1 MKDNP
6 NTIESAIMQ
15 LSRLPGIGER
25 SATRLAY
32 WLMRAK
38 PGTISA
44 IVAALTKLEHSV
56 KECTTCCNLTET
68 DPCTLCSA
76 IKRDNSTII
85 VVERPQDVL
94 AFERAG
100 DYGGLYHVLHGTIAP
115 LNGVGPDDLRIR
127 QLLNR
132 LNNEEVTEIVIAT
145 NPTVEGDT
153 TALYL
158 GKLLSTL
165 GLKVTRLAHGLS
177 VGTEIEYANA
187 VSLSRAYANRRE
199 E

>member
-1 MKDNP
+1 
-6 NTIESAIMQ
+6 MQ

-38 PGTISA
+38 PGTISE
-44 IVAALTKLEHSV
+44 IVEAVTKLENSV
-56 KECTTCCNLTET
+56 RECTTCCNLTEEN
-68 DPCTLCSA
+68 PCDLCTA
-76 IKRDNSTII
+76 AKRNLSTII

-100 DYGGLYHVLHGTIAP
+100 DYDGRYHVLHGTIAP

-132 LNNEEVTEIVIAT
+132 LNQEEITEVVIAT

-199 E
+199 L